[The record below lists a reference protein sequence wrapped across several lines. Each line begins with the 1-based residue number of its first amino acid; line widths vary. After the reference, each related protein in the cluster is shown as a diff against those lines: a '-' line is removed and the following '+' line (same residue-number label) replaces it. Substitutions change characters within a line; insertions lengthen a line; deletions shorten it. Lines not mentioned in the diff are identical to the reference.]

1 MVGRIHAT
9 VGLRTGKDWRE
20 LFRRAYAL
28 FPRYRLDE
36 AIRVEVEKLTGLESH
51 SLEEARKQLLEAV
64 VGPVFP

>member
-1 MVGRIHAT
+1 MRLSDSEQARIGGSYSDA
-9 VGLRTGKDWRE
+9 
-20 LFRRAYAL
+20 AYAL